1 MSESKPRDA
10 AEAAIL
16 PVGIGYLIGRL
27 DHSLS
32 RRMQEVLMPIGLT
45 VSQYTALSFIESKSQ
60 ISNSQLAQRALISP
74 QSANEMVKQMEIKGW
89 VMRTPDPFH
98 GRVVQVNLTA
108 NGKQL
113 LKQAHANAA
122 RVEAHM
128 LEGFTQV
135 QQNAIHVNLRKML
148 QLLNSSFP

>member
-89 VMRTPDPFH
+89 VMRTPLS
-98 GRVVQVNLTA
+98 R
-108 NGKQL
+108 
-113 LKQAHANAA
+113 
-122 RVEAHM
+122 
-128 LEGFTQV
+128 
-135 QQNAIHVNLRKML
+135 
-148 QLLNSSFP
+148 

>member
-1 MSESKPRDA
+1 
-10 AEAAIL
+10 
-16 PVGIGYLIGRL
+16 
-27 DHSLS
+27 
-32 RRMQEVLMPIGLT
+32 
-45 VSQYTALSFIESKSQ
+45 
-60 ISNSQLAQRALISP
+60 
-74 QSANEMVKQMEIKGW
+74 
-89 VMRTPDPFH
+89 
-98 GRVVQVNLTA
+98 VVQVNLTA